1 MDCYRI
7 TMDGDVPDADRIAP
21 LLERGRPPLPP
32 FADRAAWAAVAQRP
46 WIAERLPALRER
58 AERLASDG
66 PKRVRATDYLDF
78 FRRGVR
84 DAHEAS
90 SPNASD
96 LAILTAVEC
105 LDGEGRFMDALLDLS
120 WAVAEETSWIMPPH
134 LRGLTS
140 EPLPDVD
147 TPQIDLRVAMVA
159 KALAEMCCVLGPQMD
174 AVTPHW
180 RRRVQHELQCQAI
193 GPYLDRHF
201 WWDTCDS
208 NWNAVCTDGVVAAAL
223 LGDFDAATRAR
234 VLAKAAR
241 SVPRFLS
248 GFTADGGCTEG
259 PGYWAFGM
267 GHFSSLCYYVD
278 CATGGGLDLLADP
291 VLRGVYAY
299 PTTVV
304 LSGSKVVNFADCPPR
319 VGSRSGAVAW
329 AAGRLG
335 VDRMTALVSHGTTT
349 RFLMTTLLD
358 ILLAPEPAAFEPPAQ
373 AFLPDLMLLV
383 ARGEGDGDERLTLA
397 VKGGHN
403 AEIHN
408 HNDVGAFIIHRRGES
423 LVCDLGSGKYVK
435 EFFGPHRYE
444 FLTTRSAGHN
454 VPLVNGFEQM
464 PGAEHRAEGFGLVE
478 EAGKAGVR
486 MELRSAYPAE
496 ADLQS
501 LERRVVLHKGAPGR
515 VELTDTVRF
524 AGRPRTYEVPLYTEG
539 VFEPGGAGRVVAR
552 GESGALEITWDAGLL
567 DAAIDTIEHGDDRLA
582 AHFGPTISRCTFRL
596 KQPARSVDV
605 RLTFTPSDDGSG
617 AGE

>member
-1 MDCYRI
+1 MDRFRI

-32 FADRAAWAAVAQRP
+32 FADREAWAAVAARP

-58 AERLASDG
+58 AERLAADG

-90 SPNASD
+90 SPNPSD

-105 LDGEGRFMDALLDLS
+105 LEGEGRFMDALLDLS
-120 WAVAEETSWIMPPH
+120 WALAEETSWVMPAH
-134 LRGLTS
+134 LHAWTD
-140 EPLPDVD
+140 EPLPDLD
-147 TPQIDLRVAMVA
+147 LPQIDLRVAMAA

-174 AVTPHW
+174 AATQHW
-180 RRRVQHELQCQAI
+180 RRRVQHELQRQAV
-193 GPYLDRHF
+193 GPYLERDF

-234 VLAKAAR
+234 VLARAAR
-241 SVPRFLS
+241 SAVRFLS

-267 GHFSSLCYYVD
+267 GHYSSLCYYVD
-278 CATGGGLDLLADP
+278 CATDGGLDLLADP

-299 PTTVV
+299 PTAVV

-319 VGSRSGAVAW
+319 AGSRSGAVAW

-335 VDRMTALVSHGTTT
+335 VGQMAALVSRQTTT
-349 RFLMTTLLD
+349 RFLIT
-358 ILLAPEPAAFEPPAQ
+358 APAGHPPRPRTGRVRAAGAV
-373 AFLPDLMLLV
+373 LS
-383 ARGEGDGDERLTLA
+383 ARPHAAGRPRRGGGDERLTLA
-397 VKGGHN
+397 IKGGHN

-408 HNDVGAFIIHRRGES
+408 HNDVGAFIVHRRGES

-435 EFFGPHRYE
+435 EFFGPLRYE

-454 VPLVNGFEQM
+454 VPLVNGLEQM
-464 PGAEHRAEGFGLVE
+464 PGADHRAEGFGLVE
-478 EAGKAGVR
+478 EAGTVGVR

-496 ADLQS
+496 ADLES
-501 LERRVVLHKGAPGR
+501 LERRVVLHKAAPGG
-515 VELTDTVRF
+515 VELTDAVRF
-524 AGRPRTYEVPLYTEG
+524 AERPGSYELPLYTEG
-539 VFEPGGAGRVVAR
+539 VFESEGEGKVAAR
-552 GESGALEITWDAGLL
+552 GESGALVITWDAGLL
-567 DAAIDTIEHGDDRLA
+567 DATIDSVEHGDDRLA
-582 AHFGPTISRCTFRL
+582 AYFGPVISRCTFRL
-596 KQPARSVDV
+596 KGPARAADV
-605 RLTFTPSDDGSG
+605 RLTFTPAGEESGSG
-617 AGE
+617 A

>member
-1 MDCYRI
+1 MSPEWTASASPWTETFPTPTASPRCSK
-7 TMDGDVPDADRIAP
+7 
-21 LLERGRPPLPP
+21 RGRPPLPP
-32 FADRAAWAAVAQRP
+32 FADREAWAAVAARP

-58 AERLASDG
+58 AERLAADG

-90 SPNASD
+90 SPNPSD

-105 LDGEGRFMDALLDLS
+105 LEGEGRFMDALLDLS
-120 WAVAEETSWIMPPH
+120 WALAEETSWVMPAH
-134 LRGLTS
+134 LHAWTD
-140 EPLPDVD
+140 EPLPDLD
-147 TPQIDLRVAMVA
+147 LPQIDLRVAMVA
-159 KALAEMCCVLGPQMD
+159 KALAEMCCVLGSQMD
-174 AVTPHW
+174 AATQHW
-180 RRRVQHELQCQAI
+180 RRRVQHELQCQAV

-454 VPLVNGFEQM
+454 VPLVNGSRADAGGRAPRRGLRPRRGGRQGRRADGTAQRL
-464 PGAEHRAEGFGLVE
+464 PGRGGPAVAGAPRRPAQRRTGARGADGHRPLRRSPAHLRGAPLHGRRLRAGRGGEGGR
-478 EAGKAGVR
+478 A
-486 MELRSAYPAE
+486 
-496 ADLQS
+496 
-501 LERRVVLHKGAPGR
+501 RRVRRAGDHVGRRPARRRHRHHRTRRRPPGR
-515 VELTDTVRF
+515 PLRADHQPLHVPAQA
-524 AGRPRTYEVPLYTEG
+524 AGPQR
-539 VFEPGGAGRVVAR
+539 
-552 GESGALEITWDAGLL
+552 
-567 DAAIDTIEHGDDRLA
+567 
-582 AHFGPTISRCTFRL
+582 
-596 KQPARSVDV
+596 
-605 RLTFTPSDDGSG
+605 
-617 AGE
+617 